1 MEQLNSPDLNIE
13 SELTP
18 CFNPSDGNAELSDV
32 FLEEL
37 FTLGMVIRTG
47 PLRSHNAR
55 IDQFSV
61 GIKARS
67 IVI

>member
-1 MEQLNSPDLNIE
+1 LNIE

-18 CFNPSDGNAELSDV
+18 CFNPSDENAELSDV

-37 FTLGMVIRTG
+37 FTLGIVVRTG
-47 PLRSHNAR
+47 PLRSHNVK